1 MIFMRPDL
9 SGQNHDP
16 IKLLS
21 EVENNILDIVKEH
34 PGISRKNIVPIIGK
48 SEATVRRT
56 LNSSEEMGFVEYRGS
71 K

>member
-1 MIFMRPDL
+1 MRPDL

-34 PGISRKNIVPIIGK
+34 PVISRKNIVPIIGK
-48 SEATVRRT
+48 SEAAVRRA
-56 LNSSEEMGFVEYRGS
+56 LNSSEEMGFVEYRGL